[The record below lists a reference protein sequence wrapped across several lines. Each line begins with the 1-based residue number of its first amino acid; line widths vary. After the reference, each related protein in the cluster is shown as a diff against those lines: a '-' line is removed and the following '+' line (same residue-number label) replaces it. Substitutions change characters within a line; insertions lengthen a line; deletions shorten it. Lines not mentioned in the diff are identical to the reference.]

1 MNTYPSNAP
10 DYSLSSSASTAREQ
24 ALRNSSP
31 ITFLLVSLSVILGFV
46 FITFMVW
53 SRTRR
58 TGSLPDTRG
67 LSLSEMNQR
76 DFGLESFDASNRSNV
91 HPDQSCHADPV
102 RLEVYEACVP
112 RYIISAELD
121 EEGSNNDSVIAV
133 ELQHM
138 LNKSESSIAVGPK
151 VHSASSQVEINNS
164 TNLSIDS
171 LAAAHRR
178 QLEQRERFIYDSH
191 NIGLRHLA
199 MTQIRNQQ
207 MTEKHIM
214 RMNTLVIAQAVL

>member
-1 MNTYPSNAP
+1 MSTSPSHAP

-31 ITFLLVSLSVILGFV
+31 ITFLLVSMSVILGSV
-46 FITFMVW
+46 FIIFMAW

-58 TGSLPDTRG
+58 TGILPDTKGR
-67 LSLSEMNQR
+67 SLSEMNEG
-76 DFGLESFDASNRSNV
+76 DFGLESLDASNRNNV
-91 HPDQSCHADPV
+91 HPDQSCYADPV
-102 RLEVYEACVP
+102 RLEVYEACAP
-112 RYIISAELD
+112 RFIISAESD
-121 EEGSNNDSVIAV
+121 EEGSSHDSVIAV

-138 LNKSESSIAVGPK
+138 LNKSKSSIAVGSK

-199 MTQIRNQQ
+199 MAQIRNQQ

-214 RMNTLVIAQAVL
+214 RMKSVVIAQAVS